1 MAAARVD
8 LNGALIR
15 SVEDPYY
22 NHQGWGSPPVQPWWT
37 VYNVGNTTPMATSNT
52 PQISGDL
59 LIRNALQQGWNAMVS
74 PRKGVSEAT
83 TEVSPPE
90 GGSEATTE
98 VKPPVTTATAI
109 TQPLEKPVVIQPAT
123 VPVLPQKTEPAIP
136 AIAGVQQ
143 SSLVPTIPTIAG
155 VQQSSLVPTI
165 PAIAGVQQSSLVPTI
180 PTIAGVQ
187 QSSLVPTVGMP
198 NGLGTLPTNPVT
210 ASMPT
215 FLEVIMAQLAKLQA
229 SNKTLTEKL
238 DRLSANKATTGAT
251 LSCGCPAPAGNGSG
265 DCKCTPKMDASKKTE
280 EKKPVKETEKVASS
294 S

>member
-155 VQQSSLVPTI
+155 VQQSSLVPT
-165 PAIAGVQQSSLVPTI
+165 
-180 PTIAGVQ
+180 
-187 QSSLVPTVGMP
+187 VGMP

-215 FLEVIMAQLAKLQA
+215 FLEVIMAQLAELQA